1 MVMTRELAV
10 ALTQVI
16 DALTEA
22 SMPSLYVTEA
32 EIDFP
37 LEVAAVAHR
46 GKVVF
51 FGSAPH
57 SRWMSGFLP
66 DVHLAK
72 LRVGLLDGEDA
83 GEDACAPVPGSEAR
97 CGC

>member
-1 MVMTRELAV
+1 MHELAV

-16 DALTEA
+16 DALIDPA
-22 SMPSLYVTEA
+22 VPSLVVTEA

-37 LEVAAVAHR
+37 MEVSAATHR
-46 GKVVF
+46 GELVF

-72 LRVGLLDGEDA
+72 LRVELT
-83 GEDACAPVPGSEAR
+83 EAR

>member
-1 MVMTRELAV
+1 MHELAV

-16 DALTEA
+16 DALIDPA
-22 SMPSLYVTEA
+22 VPSLVVTEA

-37 LEVAAVAHR
+37 MEVSAAARR
-46 GKVVF
+46 GGELVF

-57 SRWMSGFLP
+57 SRWVSGFLP
-66 DVHLAK
+66 DVHMAT
-72 LRVGLLDGEDA
+72 LRVELM
-83 GEDACAPVPGSEAR
+83 EAR